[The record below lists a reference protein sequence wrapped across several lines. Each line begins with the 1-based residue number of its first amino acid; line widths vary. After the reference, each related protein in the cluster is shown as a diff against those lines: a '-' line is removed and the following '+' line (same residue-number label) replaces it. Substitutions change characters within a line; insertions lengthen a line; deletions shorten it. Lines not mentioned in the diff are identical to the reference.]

1 MNYAVFP
8 TNKPAVD
15 AVAALAETIDKRLGV
30 SDQQKEAL
38 GAYILGHRRQD
49 TINLTAK
56 SVGHP
61 KVLDCLLSSGVLG
74 RAGGRSGFFV
84 QPKLRDLSEMTF
96 ATEEDGSLNAFP
108 VSKSGLWYR
117 SKAASKF
124 LNWEDTASVGFSP
137 AYFIAPVDFAQ
148 TVAAFRN
155 GYRPSAHFQ
164 SCDFEPDQQ
173 EAERFKDTLLE
184 QARLAGVA
192 IAPIADGYVCADPQ
206 QALNHLSIHAV
217 RVFNRPGL
225 AFSVVTKD
233 QYGRAVQ
240 SWGAY

>member
-1 MNYAVFP
+1 MNYTVTP

-15 AVAALAETIDKRLGV
+15 AVAALAETIDKRLAV
-30 SDQQKEAL
+30 SQEQKASVA
-38 GAYILGHRRQD
+38 AYILGHRQQD
-49 TINLTAK
+49 ILSLTAK

-61 KVLDCLLSSGVLG
+61 KMLDCLLSASVLG

-84 QPKLRDLSEMTF
+84 QPQFKELTGLTF
-96 ATEEDGSLNAFP
+96 ATQEDGFLRAFP

-117 SKAASKF
+117 SRAATRF
-124 LNWEDTASVGFSP
+124 LHWEDTAAVGFSP
-137 AYFIAPVDFAQ
+137 AYFIAPVDCAQ
-148 TVAAFRN
+148 TVGAFRN
-155 GYRPSAHFQ
+155 GYRPSVHFK

-173 EAERFKDTLLE
+173 EAEQFTNTLLE
-184 QARLAGVA
+184 QAQLSGVA
-192 IAPIADGYVCADPQ
+192 IAPIAEGFVCADPQ
-206 QALNHLSIHAV
+206 QALNHFSIHAV

-233 QYGRAVQ
+233 RYGRSEQ